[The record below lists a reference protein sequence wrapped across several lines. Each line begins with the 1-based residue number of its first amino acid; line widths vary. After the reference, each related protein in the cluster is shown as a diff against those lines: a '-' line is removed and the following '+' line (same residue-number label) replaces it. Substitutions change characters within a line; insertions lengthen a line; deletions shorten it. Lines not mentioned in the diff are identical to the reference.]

1 MQSFMPAIQLPLLQ
15 QGYKVVDAVDF
26 AMGRQASDSS
36 DHLRKGAEAESHA
49 PEGFPMRAPPAD

>member
-49 PEGFPMRAPPAD
+49 PEGFPMGV